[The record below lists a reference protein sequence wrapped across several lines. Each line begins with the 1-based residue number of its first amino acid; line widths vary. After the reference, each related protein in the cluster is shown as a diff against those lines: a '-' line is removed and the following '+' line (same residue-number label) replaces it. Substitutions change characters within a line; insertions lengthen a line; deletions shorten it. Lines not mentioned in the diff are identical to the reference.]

1 MPTYTIDDKT
11 LIMKPKKVPVWVKA
25 ILYCVTVFSVIFSF
39 TILIFGILTNGFLF
53 FSFIII
59 FIFCLLVIYFVRLS
73 LWNTFGREVIHFSQN
88 QVTYQAD
95 YGWFKGSQHNIHH
108 DNQLEITIQQVDYE
122 DDNIGVL
129 IFYNKTDKIE
139 SVVKMPISTLEKLI
153 NELYILID
161 EQKNSS
167 LKT

>member
-1 MPTYTIDDKT
+1 MPTYTINDKT
-11 LIMKPKKVPVWVKA
+11 LIMKPKKVPIWVKA

-73 LWNTFGREVIHFSQN
+73 LWSTFGREIIHFSQN

-95 YGWFKGSQHNIHH
+95 YGWFKGNQHIIQY
-108 DNQLEITIQQVDYE
+108 DNQLKINIQQVDYE
-122 DDNIGVL
+122 EDNIGVL
-129 IFYNKTDKIE
+129 VLSNKTNKIE
-139 SVVKMPISTLEKLI
+139 SVVKMPISALEKLM
-153 NELYILID
+153 NELYID
-161 EQKNSS
+161 
-167 LKT
+167 

>member
-1 MPTYTIDDKT
+1 MPTYTINDKT
-11 LIMKPKKVPVWVKA
+11 LIIKPKKVPVWVKA
-25 ILYCVTVFSVIFSF
+25 ILYFVTFISIILPLASF
-39 TILIFGILTNGFLF
+39 VFGILINGFLLTY
-53 FSFIII
+53 FIII
-59 FIFCLLVIYFVRLS
+59 FIFGLFSIYFIRLS

-95 YGWFKGSQHNIHH
+95 YGWFKGHQHNIHH
-108 DNQLEITIQQVDYE
+108 DNQLEITIQQVGYE

-139 SVVKMPISTLEKLI
+139 SVVKMPISTLEELM

-161 EQKNSS
+161 E
-167 LKT
+167 